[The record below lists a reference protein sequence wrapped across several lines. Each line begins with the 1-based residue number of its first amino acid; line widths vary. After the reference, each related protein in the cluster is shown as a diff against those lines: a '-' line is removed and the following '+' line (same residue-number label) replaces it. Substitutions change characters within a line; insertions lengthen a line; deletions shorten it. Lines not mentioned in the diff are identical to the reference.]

1 MTLADIA
8 DHYGE
13 TFLEKYRHK
22 LLPGH
27 QKALKAIRHC
37 RTPAVGMV
45 LLECTGCHRRDHRPM
60 SCGHRSCNRCQNT
73 DTSEW
78 LEKQRQKLLPVD
90 YFMVTFTLPAQL
102 RQLAWQHQ
110 RQVYDL
116 MFREAVETLKSFGHK
131 HKKLNARLS
140 MTGVLHT
147 HSRQL
152 NYHPH
157 VHFVVPG
164 GGINVE
170 RREWRKLRGKY
181 LFNSNNLARVF
192 RGRLLKALDEAGLL
206 SAKLRKTLPK
216 SWVAHCEHV
225 GKGEPALKYLSRYLY
240 RGVINDRQIT
250 SHSNGKVTFT
260 YRNSDSG
267 KIEHRTLNVT
277 AQNL

>member
-1 MTLADIA
+1 
-8 DHYGE
+8 
-13 TFLEKYRHK
+13 
-22 LLPGH
+22 
-27 QKALKAIRHC
+27 
-37 RTPAVGMV
+37 
-45 LLECTGCHRRDHRPM
+45 
-60 SCGHRSCNRCQNT
+60 
-73 DTSEW
+73 
-78 LEKQRQKLLPVD
+78 
-90 YFMVTFTLPAQL
+90 
-102 RQLAWQHQ
+102 
-110 RQVYDL
+110 
-116 MFREAVETLKSFGHK
+116 MFREAAETLKSFGHK
-131 HKKLNARLS
+131 HKKLNARLG

-206 SAKLRKTLPK
+206 SAKLRKALPK

-267 KIEHRTLNVT
+267 KTEHRTLNGEEFLWLVLQHVLPKGFRRVRDYGFLHNR
-277 AQNL
+277 AKHWLNLVQLILQVMLKPLEPVIRPKHSCRQCGSDMKVISCRLPRPT